1 MARIELELDES
12 LANYLTPAQMQVLD
26 LRVKGNTLV
35 KVAEVLGKSRNT
47 VKSQLYGTDDDPG
60 IFGRAEEILG
70 ERPHNETHLV
80 VNFLLRGFLRFTE
93 ENQ

>member
-26 LRVKGNTLV
+26 LRVKGNTL
-35 KVAEVLGKSRNT
+35 VLGKSRNT